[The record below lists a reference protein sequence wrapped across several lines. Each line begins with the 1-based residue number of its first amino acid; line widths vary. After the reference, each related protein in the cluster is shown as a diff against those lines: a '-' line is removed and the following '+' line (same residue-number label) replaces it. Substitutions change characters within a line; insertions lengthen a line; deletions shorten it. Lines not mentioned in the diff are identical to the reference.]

1 MRLFE
6 IEDRFAD
13 DLATIL
19 RNQLGRAD
27 SKDETQTL
35 TYEALSEMLSN
46 KGYGKIDQ
54 NSFQEISHDHPAI
67 AALVASIGED
77 GVTLSTEKKPKEPD
91 AKLDFPID
99 GGPSVDS
106 MASQAV
112 KKHLNDVS
120 R

>member
-6 IEDRFAD
+6 VEDRFTN
-13 DLATIL
+13 DLITIL

-35 TYEALSEMLSN
+35 TYEALSEMLAN
-46 KGYGKIDQ
+46 LGYGEMDKD
-54 NSFQEISHDHPAI
+54 SFQRVNDDNPGVQ
-67 AALVASIGED
+67 ALVASIGED
-77 GVTLSTEKKPKEPD
+77 GVTLSTEKKPEEPES
-91 AKLDFPID
+91 KLDFPID

-106 MASQAV
+106 MASQAA